1 VYESDRKRRR
11 KVKTKLIPIE
21 LTDDQSDSVVIAS
34 LIDSFERAIRLYD
47 DSPEDN
53 SELMEA
59 IKVIL
64 QFYMPREDYEQWSLT

>member
-1 VYESDRKRRR
+1 M
-11 KVKTKLIPIE
+11 KTKLIPIE
-21 LTDDQSDSVVIAS
+21 LTDGQSDSVVIAS

>member
-1 VYESDRKRRR
+1 M
-11 KVKTKLIPIE
+11 KTKLIPIE
-21 LTDDQSDSVVIAS
+21 LTDDQSDAVVIAS
-34 LIDSFERAIRLYD
+34 LIASFELTERLYD